1 MNHKSILSRPTYFA
15 ALLGVVF
22 FISACTSDL
31 FVDPAGTCLTCTYA
45 ATSTEA
51 ERVITACADGDGNLT
66 VTENG
71 SSITSE
77 NTIADFRL
85 PHEAIGATCR

>member
-1 MNHKSILSRPTYFA
+1 MNLKTILSRPTYFA
-15 ALLGVVF
+15 ALLGVMF
-22 FISACTSDL
+22 FVTACTSDL
-31 FVDPAGTCLTCTYA
+31 FVDPAGTCLTCTYPE
-45 ATSTEA
+45 TSTED
-51 ERVITACADGDGNLT
+51 ERVITACADGEGNLT
-66 VTENG
+66 VTEDG